1 MTLPSWETVF
11 YIHWKNDVLLPDHMM
26 IQCRVSKTTWNNIQ
40 ITLDVIQGLKHLN
53 KGEVKECHMLENC
66 DLDCF
71 GETRPVTLKLKY
83 EIKPLSVLI
92 SFNQCYIFLFAL
104 IAFAIFCQ
112 LSRSALRDKCEFGK
126 SVGRHCQYFFLSVR
140 HILQVNWS
148 AGVLMILSHPL

>member
-1 MTLPSWETVF
+1 MFPYWCDITFMRNSILHSLKKWCASSWSYDDTVQSYSRF
-11 YIHWKNDVLLPDHMM
+11 KAF
-26 IQCRVSKTTWNNIQ
+26 K
-40 ITLDVIQGLKHLN
+40 QGWSQRMSHVRKLRLRLFWGN
-53 KGEVKECHMLENC
+53 Q
-66 DLDCF
+66 
-71 GETRPVTLKLKY
+71 PVTLKLKY